1 MPKKALMNGSH
12 RRRQRPGSALSTPA
26 GRASP
31 PPATPVSGKASGV
44 AASPPAAP
52 VTAPNSGTGEE
63 AWERTHLEQT
73 MFAMAREH
81 ADAAARCARATPPDR
96 EGEQTHSLV
105 ALLMSFLAVE
115 AFINMVGADR
125 LGSRYRHYDRMSP
138 EGKWMEVTRLV
149 SKTGK
154 TFDEDGEDLRA
165 LSTLRTWRN
174 MLTHYKGEY
183 EDVQHAGRGGETK
196 IEALLSADNAAK
208 AVEIARNLYR
218 AFYAFDRRSAPRQ
231 FLWLDDRQHR
241 APSIPGPPAPTRS
254 PTAVRSSPARS
265 SRPGGPPRG
274 AAGAAAAVSGT
285 PGIRPDGSVGGGAAP
300 DRGSAPGAHAAAAD
314 GPHPPFGGS
323 KPEKGQ
329 RQAEVA
335 AGPQGALPA
344 APGGA
349 RRRRRRRRRR

>member
-1 MPKKALMNGSH
+1 MAP
-12 RRRQRPGSALSTPA
+12 T
-26 GRASP
+26 
-31 PPATPVSGKASGV
+31 
-44 AASPPAAP
+44 SPPAARVP
-52 VTAPNSGTGEE
+52 VPNAGTGEE

-81 ADAAARCARATPPDR
+81 ADAAARCARASPPDR

-241 APSIPGPPAPTRS
+241 APSITGPPAPDRS
-254 PTAVRSSPARS
+254 PTPARSSPARS
-265 SRPGGPPRG
+265 SRPRGPRTGP
-274 AAGAAAAVSGT
+274 GAAAAPGT
-285 PGIRPDGSVGGGAAP
+285 PTIRPEGPAAGGAAP
-300 DRGSAPGAHAAAAD
+300 DRGAGQGAFVAAAD
-314 GPHPPFGGS
+314 GSHPPSGGS
-323 KPEKGQ
+323 KPERGQ
-329 RQAEVA
+329 LQTEVA
-335 AGPQGALPA
+335 AGPPGAQAA
-344 APGGA
+344 APGA
-349 RRRRRRRRRR
+349 PRRRRRRRRR

>member
-1 MPKKALMNGSH
+1 MA
-12 RRRQRPGSALSTPA
+12 
-26 GRASP
+26 
-31 PPATPVSGKASGV
+31 
-44 AASPPAAP
+44 AASPAAR

-81 ADAAARCARATPPDR
+81 ADAAARCARASPPDR

-183 EDVQHAGRGGETK
+183 EDVQQAGRGGETK
-196 IEALLSADNAAK
+196 IEALLSAENAAK

-241 APSIPGPPAPTRS
+241 EPAMTGPPAPDR
-254 PTAVRSSPARS
+254 PHTAVRSSPARS
-265 SRPGGPPRG
+265 SRPGGPPMG
-274 AAGAAAAVSGT
+274 PAAAAAVPGT
-285 PGIRPDGSVGGGAAP
+285 PTIRPEGPAAGGAAP
-300 DRGSAPGAHAAAAD
+300 DRGTGQGTLAGAAH
-314 GPHPPFGGS
+314 GSHPPSGGS
-323 KPEKGQ
+323 KPERGQ
-329 RQAEVA
+329 LQTEVA
-335 AGPQGALPA
+335 AGPTGAQAA
-344 APGGA
+344 APGA
-349 RRRRRRRRRR
+349 PRRRRRRRRR

>member
-1 MPKKALMNGSH
+1 
-12 RRRQRPGSALSTPA
+12 
-26 GRASP
+26 
-31 PPATPVSGKASGV
+31 
-44 AASPPAAP
+44 
-52 VTAPNSGTGEE
+52 
-63 AWERTHLEQT
+63 
-73 MFAMAREH
+73 
-81 ADAAARCARATPPDR
+81 
-96 EGEQTHSLV
+96 
-105 ALLMSFLAVE
+105 
-115 AFINMVGADR
+115 
-125 LGSRYRHYDRMSP
+125 
-138 EGKWMEVTRLV
+138 
-149 SKTGK
+149 KTGK

-183 EDVQHAGRGGETK
+183 EDVQQAGRGGETK
-196 IEALLSADNAAK
+196 IEALLSADHAAK

-285 PGIRPDGSVGGGAAP
+285 PGIRPDGSPAGGAAP

-349 RRRRRRRRRR
+349 RPRSPIRSSPSPSTSAWPARPSPGSAGATASRCWSAGRGCTSARSSMGSRFRRPRPTGACARRWRRKSAPAAPAPSTGASFRSTPKRRAVSIPTTCGGSFGRSRCRRGPGRRSRCSGGPQPGQATNARRPRPLPTFRWRTGPRGPSR